1 MGLEERGWGRVPEG
15 RTLRVTPPSFGNPQ
29 KANEGSPLLQTFTS
43 AQHTRGGVGVVESY
57 VNYYYWYGLVAE
69 YCVVVGCFLLN
80 VLVCEPCD

>member
-43 AQHTRGGVGVVESY
+43 AQHTRGGVGAVESY
-57 VNYYYWYGLVAE
+57 VK
-69 YCVVVGCFLLN
+69 LLLLAWFSSR
-80 VLVCEPCD
+80 VLCCGEMFFT